1 MLSFIQMLLVSD
13 SPIQLVQV
21 LLLFVFL
28 NNRKMGYVITFL
40 VLHSTKIFQHLEMSR
55 CPKLREVD
63 LFLGLFCD
71 VMGVTSQMS

>member
-40 VLHSTKIFQHLEMSR
+40 V
-55 CPKLREVD
+55 
-63 LFLGLFCD
+63 
-71 VMGVTSQMS
+71 

>member
-21 LLLFVFL
+21 LLLYVFL

-40 VLHSTKIFQHLEMSR
+40 V
-55 CPKLREVD
+55 
-63 LFLGLFCD
+63 
-71 VMGVTSQMS
+71 